1 MAAGNQGVI
10 SYEVEIETAN
20 VLVGTKTVV
29 ESLSAMD
36 KKMSGTDAVAKSTEK
51 SLDSLSKSINQVGS
65 GGNNIGKVSTDLNG
79 LQKGLGTT
87 EAAAGRAG
95 ASVDSFSNKLN
106 RIDVGAT
113 TELNNVT
120 GSILESAKA
129 SEDARDPLQKL
140 AESMTEG
147 SESATDF
154 GFSMS
159 ALAKIISATI
169 FSGAVLGIA
178 EMVQKYQ
185 EMSERVRMATDSQ
198 QEFNDVQARLLT
210 TANGTYRSLQEAQ
223 ELYISTADS
232 LRSMGYSTQQA
243 LDITDSMSY
252 AFVKNATTAD
262 KAGGAIDAFSKTI
275 NTGKVAADQ
284 WETITSAIPSVIDD
298 IAKSSGKTSAE
309 VRALGAAGKLTAA
322 QLSEGLR
329 KSLEE
334 NAKAAAAMS
343 SNLVDAATRTKTAMT
358 AFFVSVENQT
368 GFLQNLTKAI
378 IMAADNLLAFASN
391 STGVERTI
399 TAVSSAAAVLA
410 AVISGRLAGAAAAY
424 VKTQT
429 LVLAATIR
437 QIAADQAAA
446 GAALMVARA
455 NAAAAESAL
464 VAARAAEAAAVG
476 FSHHAAAATALA
488 SAEATATAATI
499 SLNSALAASAGVATR
514 AGLAMKGLQ
523 SVMTFL
529 GGPVGVILIAAAAL
543 YYFSKA
549 ATDTKVDV
557 DALNGSLNTLTFNQL
572 SKSALDVQE
581 DVQKLENQLERLQ
594 NVSNQKQ
601 IFLETDDSFRKK
613 QIENAAAIDTANQ
626 ELEKRRAALVKIA
639 EAQDKIKTD
648 ASSKD
653 KKDEGGVSKDDPESA
668 KVIKSLKDQEALL
681 KVIGVERAK
690 LAVLQKLGD
699 DASPDQRIE
708 ADKLAA
714 SIFKLEEAEKQQRD
728 TSKKGLSEAAAARK
742 KATDEE
748 KKGTESNMES
758 LQKLGL
764 ELSNVG
770 KSARDLAMDQAQL
783 TLNQYATPDQIQR
796 ARDLGAALYDLNKAK
811 SDKALLGQVDP
822 SAGASQA
829 LEKQLKDL
837 DTLKQA
843 KMLSDSDYLTYKE
856 QAETDYNA
864 RMTEIEMQRFA
875 AQSAGNEAMIAGFDA
890 LASSGTQALSGLLS
904 GTSSLQDAMGGIANT
919 VLNAVIGSFVQ
930 MGVDWVKQQI
940 FMQSAT
946 QATKAAEIGGI
957 AAVATAQ
964 NAATGTIAATTT
976 TAAATTG
983 TAVAGSMAPAAGLS
997 SIASFGGAAVIGG
1010 AALLATMALAKSA
1023 GGRQYGGGV
1032 QAGSMYRVNETGAP
1046 EIFNA
1051 ANGRQYMMP
1060 NSRGE
1065 VVSNKDAT
1073 AGSGGGGGVVVNIQ
1087 NYSGAQVSQSQS
1099 TVDRQQVIDIVI
1111 GDMMQDGKIA
1121 RATNQIT
1128 GTRRQGV

>member
-29 ESLSAMD
+29 ESLSTID
-36 KKMSGTDAVAKSTEK
+36 KKMSGTDAAAKNTGK

-65 GGNNIGKVSTDLNG
+65 GGNSIGKVSTDLNG
-79 LQKGLGTT
+79 LQKGLSTT

-95 ASVDSFSNKLN
+95 ASIDSFSKKLN

-120 GSILESAKA
+120 GSILESAQA
-129 SEDARDPLQKL
+129 SEDAHDPLQKL

-147 SESATDF
+147 SESATGF

-262 KAGGAIDAFSKTI
+262 KAGGAIDAFSKSI

-298 IAKSSGKTSAE
+298 IATSSGKTSAE
-309 VRALGAAGKLTAA
+309 VRALGAAGKLAGA
-322 QLSEGLR
+322 QLTEGLR
-329 KSLEE
+329 AALEA

-343 SNLVDAATRTKTAMT
+343 SNLVDAAVRSKTAMT

-368 GFLQNLTKAI
+368 GFLQKLTNAI

-410 AVISGRLAGAAAAY
+410 AVISGRLAGAAATY

-429 LVLAATIR
+429 LVLASTIR

-476 FSHHAAAATALA
+476 FSHHAAAAAALA

-594 NVSNQKQ
+594 NVSNQKK

-639 EAQDKIKTD
+639 EAQEKLKIPVESGPSKTPVLPED
-648 ASSKD
+648 AA
-653 KKDEGGVSKDDPESA
+653 SA
-668 KVIKSLKDQEALL
+668 KVIQGLKDQESLL

-690 LAVLQKLGD
+690 LAAIQKLGE
-699 DASPDQRIE
+699 DASPAQRLE
-708 ADKLAA
+708 AEALAA

-742 KATDEE
+742 KATEEE
-748 KKGTESNMES
+748 KKGILDNIKVY
-758 LQKLGL
+758 QDLGVQL
-764 ELSNVG
+764 ASVG
-770 KSARDLAMDQAQL
+770 QNARDLAMDQAEL
-783 TLNQYATPDQIQR
+783 SLNKYATPEQVQQV
-796 ARDLGAALYDLNKAK
+796 RDMAAALYDLNQAK
-811 SDKALLGQVDP
+811 SNKALLGQIDP
-822 SAGASQA
+822 AAGAQQE
-829 LEKQLKDL
+829 LEKRLKDIE
-837 DTLKQA
+837 TLKNA
-843 KMLSDSDYLTYKE
+843 EILGKTDAIALKE
-856 QAETDYNA
+856 QAELDYNA

-919 VLNAVIGSFVQ
+919 VLNAVIGSFTQ
-930 MGVDWVKQQI
+930 AGVEWVKQQI

-957 AAVATAQ
+957 AAVTAAQ
-964 NAATGTIAATTT
+964 TAATGTIAATTT
-976 TAAATTG
+976 ATAATTG
-983 TAVAGSMAPAAGLS
+983 ATVAASMAPAAGLS

-1010 AALLATMALAKSA
+1010 AALLATMALAKSS

-1073 AGSGGGGGVVVNIQ
+1073 AGSGSGGGVVVNIQ

>member
-29 ESLSAMD
+29 ESLSTID
-36 KKMSGTDAVAKSTEK
+36 KKMSGTDSAAKNTGK
-51 SLDSLSKSINQVGS
+51 SLDSLSKSINQVGA
-65 GGNNIGKVSTDLNG
+65 GGNSIGKVSTDLNG
-79 LQKGLGTT
+79 LQKGLSTT
-87 EAAAGRAG
+87 ETAAGRAG
-95 ASVDSFSNKLN
+95 TSIDSFSKKLN

-120 GSILESAKA
+120 GSILESAQA
-129 SEDARDPLQKL
+129 SEDAHDPLQKL

-147 SESATDF
+147 SESATVF

-262 KAGGAIDAFSKTI
+262 KAGGAIDAFSKSI

-298 IAKSSGKTSAE
+298 IAAASGKTSAE
-309 VRALGAAGKLTAA
+309 VRALGAAGKLSGS
-322 QLSEGLR
+322 QLTEGLR
-329 KSLEE
+329 AALDA
-334 NAKAAAAMS
+334 NAKAAAEMS
-343 SNLVDAATRTKTAMT
+343 NNLVDAAVRSKTAMT

-368 GFLQNLTKAI
+368 GFLQGLTNAI

-410 AVISGRLAGAAAAY
+410 AIISGRLAGSAAAY

-429 LVLAATIR
+429 LVLASTIR
-437 QIAADQAAA
+437 QIGADQAAA
-446 GAALMVARA
+446 GAALMVANA
-455 NAAAAESAL
+455 NAVAADSAL

-476 FSHHAAAATALA
+476 FSHHAAAAAALA
-488 SAEATATAATI
+488 TAEATATAATA
-499 SLNSALAASAGVATR
+499 SLNAALTASAGVATR
-514 AGLAMKGLQ
+514 ASLAMKGLQ

-557 DALNGSLNTLTFNQL
+557 DALNGSLNTLTFTQL
-572 SKSALDVQE
+572 SRSANEVGDDIE
-581 DVQKLENQLERLQ
+581 KLNKKLTSAFNDINTLTKRPFE
-594 NVSNQKQ
+594 S
-601 IFLETDDSFRKK
+601 DDSFVKR
-613 QIENAAAIDTANQ
+613 QTAARAALDDVNQ
-626 ELEKRRAALVKIA
+626 ELQKRKDTL
-639 EAQDKIKTD
+639 DKISKAQENLKTPQAADPAKTPVLPED
-648 ASSKD
+648 AAST
-653 KKDEGGVSKDDPESA
+653 
-668 KVIKSLKDQEALL
+668 KVIQGLKDQEALL

-690 LAVLQKLGD
+690 LAAIQKLGE
-699 DASPDQRIE
+699 DASPAQRLE
-708 ADKLAA
+708 AEALAA
-714 SIFKLEEAEKQQRD
+714 SIFKLEEAEKQQRES
-728 TSKKGLSEAAAARK
+728 SKKGLSESAAARK
-742 KATDEE
+742 KAAEEE
-748 KKGTESNMES
+748 KKGILDNIKVY
-758 LQKLGL
+758 QDLGVQL
-764 ELSNVG
+764 ASVG
-770 KSARDLAMDQAQL
+770 QNARDLAMNQAEL
-783 TLNQYATPDQIQR
+783 SLNKYATPEQVQQV
-796 ARDLGAALYDLNKAK
+796 RDMAGALYDLNQAK
-811 SDKALLGQVDP
+811 SNKALLGQIDP
-822 SAGASQA
+822 AAGASQG
-829 LEKQLKDL
+829 LEKQLADL
-837 DTLKQA
+837 ETLKQA

-930 MGVDWVKQQI
+930 MGVDWVKQQV
-940 FMQSAT
+940 FMQGAT

-957 AAVATAQ
+957 AAVTAAQ
-964 NAATGTIAATTT
+964 TAATGTIAATTT
-976 TAAATTG
+976 ATAATTG
-983 TAVAGSMAPAAGLS
+983 STVAASMAPAAGLS

-1010 AALLATMALAKSA
+1010 AALLATMALAKSS

-1073 AGSGGGGGVVVNIQ
+1073 SGSGSGGSAIVNIH
-1087 NYSGAQVSQSQS
+1087 NYTGAQVSQSQS

>member
-95 ASVDSFSNKLN
+95 TSVDSFSKKLN

-120 GSILESAKA
+120 GSILESAQA
-129 SEDARDPLQKL
+129 SEDAHDPLQKL

-147 SESATDF
+147 SESATGF

-169 FSGAVLGIA
+169 FSGAVIGIA

-198 QEFNDVQARLLT
+198 QEFNDVQARLLS

-252 AFVKNATTAD
+252 AFVKNATSAD
-262 KAGGAIDAFSKTI
+262 KAGGAIDAFSKSI

-298 IAKSSGKTSAE
+298 IAKSTGKGADE
-309 VRALGAAGKLTAA
+309 IRALGAAGKLTGS
-322 QLSEGLR
+322 QLTEGLR
-329 KSLEE
+329 AALEA
-334 NAKAAAAMS
+334 NAKAAAEMS
-343 SNLVDAATRTKTAMT
+343 NNLVDAAVRSKTAMT

-368 GFLQNLTKAI
+368 GFLQSLTNAI

-424 VKTQT
+424 AKTQT

-437 QIAADQAAA
+437 QIGADQAAT

-455 NAAAAESAL
+455 NSAAAESAL

-488 SAEATATAATI
+488 SAEATATAAT
-499 SLNSALAASAGVATR
+499 LNLNAALAASAGVATR

-523 SVMTFL
+523 AVMTFL

-557 DALNGSLNTLTFNQL
+557 DALNGSLNTLTFTQL
-572 SKSALDVQE
+572 SRSANEVGDDIE
-581 DVQKLENQLERLQ
+581 KLNKKLTSAFNDINTLTKRPFE
-594 NVSNQKQ
+594 S
-601 IFLETDDSFRKK
+601 DDSFVKR
-613 QIENAAAIDTANQ
+613 QVAARAALDDVNQ
-626 ELEKRRAALVKIA
+626 ELQKRKETL
-639 EAQDKIKTD
+639 DKISQAQENLKAPKENGAAKNPVLPED
-648 ASSKD
+648 AA
-653 KKDEGGVSKDDPESA
+653 SA
-668 KVIKSLKDQEALL
+668 NVIKGLKDQEALL

-690 LAVLQKLGD
+690 LAAIQKLGE
-699 DASPDQRIE
+699 DASPAQRLE
-708 ADKLAA
+708 AEALAV

-742 KATDEE
+742 KATEEE
-748 KKGTESNMES
+748 KKGILDNIKVY
-758 LQKLGL
+758 QDLGVQL
-764 ELSNVG
+764 ASVG
-770 KSARDLAMDQAQL
+770 QNARDLAMNQAEL
-783 TLNQYATPDQIQR
+783 SLNKYATPEQVQQV
-796 ARDLGAALYDLNKAK
+796 RDMAAALYDLNQAK
-811 SDKALLGQVDP
+811 SNKALLGQVDP
-822 SAGASQA
+822 AAGASQA

-843 KMLSDSDYLTYKE
+843 KMLSDTDYLTYKE
-856 QAETDYNA
+856 QAETEYNA

-930 MGVDWVKQQI
+930 MGVDWVKQQV
-940 FMQSAT
+940 FMQGAT

-997 SIASFGGAAVIGG
+997 SIASFGGAAVVGG

-1073 AGSGGGGGVVVNIQ
+1073 AGSGSGGGVVVNIQ